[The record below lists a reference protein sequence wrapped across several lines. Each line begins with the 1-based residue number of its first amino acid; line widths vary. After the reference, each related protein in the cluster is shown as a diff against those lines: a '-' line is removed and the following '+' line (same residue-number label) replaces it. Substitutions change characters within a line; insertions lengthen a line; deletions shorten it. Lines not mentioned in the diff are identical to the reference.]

1 MANTYTWTITRMD
14 CYPTQDSY
22 TDVVFAVYWTL
33 YATDGTDTCGV
44 NGVTEITLNPA
55 EPYTPY
61 AQLTQDQVT
70 GWVQEALGPDGVAQY
85 EGNVDGQL
93 AALTAPPVVTPV
105 LPWSNVP

>member
-1 MANTYTWTITRMD
+1 MD

-33 YATDGTDTCGV
+33 YGTDGTDTCGV

-61 AQLTQDQVT
+61 AQLTQDQII
-70 GWVQEALGPDGVAQY
+70 GWVQEALGTDGVAQY

-93 AALTAPPVVTPV
+93 AALTAPSVVTPA
-105 LPWSNVP
+105 LPWAT